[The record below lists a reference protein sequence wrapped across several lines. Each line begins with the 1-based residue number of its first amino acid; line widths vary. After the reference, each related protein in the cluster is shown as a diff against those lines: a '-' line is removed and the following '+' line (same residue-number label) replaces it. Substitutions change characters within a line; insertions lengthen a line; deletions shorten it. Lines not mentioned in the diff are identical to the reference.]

1 MILGDRKIPAH
12 FRQLA
17 FSLMILLTACA
28 FPKKEVRYEPIEPGK
43 TIRYRE
49 VGLAS
54 WYGEEYHGRRT
65 ANGEVY
71 DMYAMTAAH
80 RTLPFHTRVRVT
92 NLENGRK
99 AEFRINDRGPF
110 ISGRIIDLSYSGA
123 RAIEMLGRGTAKVT
137 VEAIGFASGQPPS
150 LEGIFAIQV
159 GAFAEKENAT
169 RFQQQLEKKYPNVHM
184 ILWESNLK
192 RLYRVRLGAFRT
204 EEEARRNIKILRKD
218 NLSGFVVR
226 ED

>member
-1 MILGDRKIPAH
+1 
-12 FRQLA
+12 
-17 FSLMILLTACA
+17 
-28 FPKKEVRYEPIEPGK
+28 
-43 TIRYRE
+43 
-49 VGLAS
+49 
-54 WYGEEYHGRRT
+54 
-65 ANGEVY
+65 
-71 DMYAMTAAH
+71 MYAMTAAH

-123 RAIEMLGRGTAKVT
+123 RAIEMLGRGTAKVS
-137 VEAIGFASGQPPS
+137 VEAIAFDGDQPPS
-150 LEGIFAIQV
+150 FEGIFAIQV

-169 RFQQQLEKKYPNVHM
+169 RFQEQLEKKYFNVH
-184 ILWESNLK
+184 ITLWESNLK

-218 NLSGFVVR
+218 NLAGYVVR

>member
-1 MILGDRKIPAH
+1 MILRDRKRLAH
-12 FRQLA
+12 FAQVA

-28 FPKKEVRYEPIEPGK
+28 SSKKEVRYEPFEPGK
-43 TIRYRE
+43 MIRYRE

-92 NLENGRK
+92 NLETGRK

-123 RAIEMLGRGTAKVT
+123 RAIEMLGRGTAKVS
-137 VEAIGFASGQPPS
+137 VEVIGFAGGQPPS
-150 LEGIFAIQV
+150 LEGIFTIQV

-169 RFQQQLEKKYPNVHM
+169 RFQEQLEKKYPNVHM

-204 EEEARRNIKILRKD
+204 EAEARRNIEILRKD
-218 NLSGFVVR
+218 KLSGFVVR

>member
-1 MILGDRKIPAH
+1 MFSRFEKWVLG
-12 FRQLA
+12 LA
-17 FSLMILLTACA
+17 FFLSICDCS
-28 FPKKEVRYEPIEPGK
+28 KQEVRYEPFEPGK

-71 DMYAMTAAH
+71 DMYALTAAH

-99 AEFRINDRGPF
+99 AEFRVNDRGPF

-123 RAIEMLGRGTAKVT
+123 RAMEMLSGGTAKVS
-137 VEAIGFASGQPPS
+137 VEAVGFAGGQPPS
-150 LEGIFAIQV
+150 FEGIFAIQV

-169 RFQQQLEKKYPNVHM
+169 RFQGELEKKYPNVHM

-204 EEEARRNIKILRKD
+204 E
-218 NLSGFVVR
+218 
-226 ED
+226 

>member
-1 MILGDRKIPAH
+1 MILEDRKMPAH

-17 FSLMILLTACA
+17 FSLMILLTACS
-28 FPKKEVRYEPIEPGK
+28 FPKKEVRDEPFEPAKG
-43 TIRYRE
+43 IRYRE

-123 RAIEMLGRGTAKVT
+123 RAIEMLGRGTAKVS
-137 VEAIGFASGQPPS
+137 VEAIGFDGGQPPS

-169 RFQQQLEKKYPNVHM
+169 RFQEQLEKKYLNVHM
-184 ILWESNLK
+184 TLWESNLK

>member
-1 MILGDRKIPAH
+1 MFWPFKKWVLG
-12 FRQLA
+12 LA
-17 FSLMILLTACA
+17 IFLSLCACA
-28 FPKKEVRYEPIEPGK
+28 KREVRYEPFEKGK
-43 TIRYRE
+43 MARYRE
-49 VGLAS
+49 EGLAS
-54 WYGEEYHGRRT
+54 WYGGEFHGRRT

-71 DMYAMTAAH
+71 DMHAMTAAH
-80 RTLPFHTRVRVT
+80 RTLPFDSRVRVT
-92 NLENGRK
+92 NLENGRT

-123 RAIEMLGRGTAKVT
+123 RAIEMLGKGTARVFAET
-137 VEAIGFASGQPPS
+137 IGFAGGHPPS
-150 LEGIFAIQV
+150 VEGIFAIQV

-169 RFQQQLEKKYPNVHM
+169 RFHRQLEKKYPNVH
-184 ILWESNLK
+184 IVLWESNIK

-204 EEEARRNIKILRKD
+204 EAEARRNLEILRKD

>member
-1 MILGDRKIPAH
+1 MFWRFKKWVLG
-12 FRQLA
+12 LA
-17 FSLMILLTACA
+17 IFLSICGCS
-28 FPKKEVRYEPIEPGK
+28 KKEVRYESFEPAK
-43 TIRYRE
+43 MIRYRE

-71 DMYAMTAAH
+71 DMHAMTAAH

-92 NLENGRK
+92 NLENGSE

-110 ISGRIIDLSYSGA
+110 IPGRIIDLSYSGA
-123 RAIEMLGRGTAKVT
+123 RAIEMLGRGTAKVS
-137 VEAIGFASGQPPS
+137 VEAIGFAGGQSPS

-159 GAFAEKENAT
+159 GAFAEKENAA
-169 RFQQQLEKKYPNVHM
+169 RFQGQLEKKYPNVHM
-184 ILWESNLK
+184 VLWESNVK
-192 RLYRVRLGAFRT
+192 RFYRVRMGAFRT
-204 EEEARRNIKILRKD
+204 EAEARRYIENLRKD